1 MEILGQKLPD
11 FFHSGILPLN
21 EKVVNST
28 VTLQRNSTDVAHFIQ
43 FDRT

>member
-1 MEILGQKLPD
+1 MKWDAPMENAI
-11 FFHSGILPLN
+11 ILPLN